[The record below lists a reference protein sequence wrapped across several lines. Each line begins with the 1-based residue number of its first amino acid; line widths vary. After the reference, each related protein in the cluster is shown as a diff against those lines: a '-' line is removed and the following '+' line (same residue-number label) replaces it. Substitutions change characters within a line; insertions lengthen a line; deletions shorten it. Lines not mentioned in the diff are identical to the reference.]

1 MCGTERKIPVDQTHK
16 QTESDGMSVARGS
29 LPLPAMWEGAAVQ
42 GVTDRSGCGEAFHHH
57 RADNGQP
64 GAVGSCRAIAAGGAG
79 HDGCDSTAGEG
90 RGQKPRQA
98 RFSAAPVAKRACF
111 QDFGD
116 G

>member
-1 MCGTERKIPVDQTHK
+1 
-16 QTESDGMSVARGS
+16 MSVARGS

-79 HDGCDSTAGEG
+79 HDGCSSTAGEG
-90 RGQKPRQA
+90 AVKSRVKPG
-98 RFSAAPVAKRACF
+98 F
-111 QDFGD
+111 QCGPDS
-116 G
+116 